1 MHPILLNNM
10 SQPLDPH
17 DNNTERVCISMHT
30 RDLARIDRAA
40 NEIGERSR
48 SKFCR
53 DILLSQTNALLERA
67 NKLDRILSALEEKIP
82 NDP

>member
-1 MHPILLNNM
+1 
-10 SQPLDPH
+10 
-17 DNNTERVCISMHT
+17 MHT

-82 NDP
+82 NDPQ

>member
-1 MHPILLNNM
+1 M
-10 SQPLDPH
+10 SQLLDPH

-67 NKLDRILSALEEKIP
+67 NKLDRILSALEEKIQT
-82 NDP
+82 

>member
-1 MHPILLNNM
+1 
-10 SQPLDPH
+10 
-17 DNNTERVCISMHT
+17 MHT

-82 NDP
+82 T

>member
-1 MHPILLNNM
+1 M
-10 SQPLDPH
+10 SQLLDPH

-82 NDP
+82 T